1 MFDLLRRY
9 VEAILVRA
17 APGLINVAALI
28 LIGGWLAP
36 EEYGSY
42 STTLATTNFA
52 STLIFGSLTFSVVS
66 QHARLQADGLS
77 GAYESSLVSAVL
89 LIAALIT
96 AAGLAGIAIGLVRWV
111 WIAPVVAFGVYT
123 AVQEILRARLRLWA
137 FGAAALSQAII
148 FMALSWL
155 FVRRQPE
162 SSVALMAFAASYA
175 IASVISLAL
184 NGLPKLRWPDVRI
197 LSGTLNVGR
206 PYTVSLAAEHAL
218 YLGMRYL
225 IRSLSTAHH
234 LGVFSFCV
242 DLAQRFIGFL
252 INAAGFSIIPAAFK
266 ADVKKGKDAFRRT
279 LFTGSAVAV
288 GLATASFAAVL
299 IVRATGRLPALSGN
313 LFDLWVFA
321 IVSLA
326 IVVNRLKKV
335 LIDPFAMRA
344 QRASVIAVGYWISAP
359 LTLATGA
366 LALTTGY
373 RGSAEVAYLG
383 GYVLAALITATA
395 LRRKVLARAAS

>member
-1 MFDLLRRY
+1 VFDLLRRY

-36 EEYGSY
+36 AEYGSY

-52 STLIFGSLTFSVVS
+52 STVIFGSLTFSVVS

-77 GAYESSLVSAVL
+77 GVYESSLVSAVL

-96 AAGLAGIAIGLVRWV
+96 AVGLAGMAIGLVRWA

-137 FGAAALSQAII
+137 FGAAALSQAVV
-148 FMALSWL
+148 FMALGWL

-175 IASVISLAL
+175 FASIISLAFS
-184 NGLPKLRWPDVRI
+184 GMPQLRWPDVTI

-225 IRSLSTAHH
+225 IRFLGTAHH

-266 ADVKKGKDAFRRT
+266 ADAKSGSDAFRRT
-279 LFTGSAVAV
+279 LVMGSAVAV
-288 GLATASFAAVL
+288 GLAIASFAAVL
-299 IVRATGRLPALSGN
+299 IVRATGKLPALSGS

-321 IVSLA
+321 IVSSA
-326 IVVNRLKKV
+326 IVVNRLKKL

-344 QRASVIAVGYWISAP
+344 QRASVIAVGYWISTP
-359 LTLATGA
+359 LTLASGA
-366 LALTTGY
+366 LAITTGY
-373 RGSAEVAYLG
+373 RGSAEIVYLG
-383 GYVLAALITATA
+383 GYVLAALITVMA
-395 LRRKVLARAAS
+395 LRRKLLEQRGP